1 MLWLLSFGPRSKIK
15 IQNRKSVEPYQA
27 LRSVFE
33 SHSEIIP
40 ETVPTSWFDIF
51 CIEPISVIDCRFPD
65 NFQIIEQ
72 TSLTPA
78 RPQSSQSFQLKHN
91 STSRHFRSGD
101 WLTLRKVL
109 SGIKT
114 LWCSSCL
121 SVGWSGLPSLL
132 SRMKTTNYAQ
142 DKVVSTF
149 YCSVGYTERVVPI
162 RKVVCGMA
170 FKHEPFCLSCRQHFL
185 SLISPRYSV
194 SRNTNTHKQFIVL
207 KIIHVVHTKIWFTEG
222 QHYEIN
228 QPKFIER
235 NILI

>member
-1 MLWLLSFGPRSKIK
+1 MLWLLSLGPRSKILIRNK
-15 IQNRKSVEPYQA
+15 A

-33 SHSEIIP
+33 SNSEIIP

-91 STSRHFRSGD
+91 STSRQCGSGD

-121 SVGWSGLPSLL
+121 SVGWSGLPSLP

-142 DKVVSTF
+142 DKVVSNVKLCLGLLFT
-149 YCSVGYTERVVPI
+149 VVS
-162 RKVVCGMA
+162 
-170 FKHEPFCLSCRQHFL
+170 CLS
-185 SLISPRYSV
+185 
-194 SRNTNTHKQFIVL
+194 
-207 KIIHVVHTKIWFTEG
+207 
-222 QHYEIN
+222 
-228 QPKFIER
+228 ER
-235 NILI
+235 